1 MSNLIAPFAIPWA
14 EAVCEEFEKRAGQK
28 LFFRP
33 PQEGHLKNTT
43 TIAFYTR
50 DFRFEKEFGISN
62 EFIEKEISSGQRVA
76 GLLIEEF
83 QNKSS

>member
-1 MSNLIAPFAIPWA
+1 MSNYISTFAIPWA
-14 EAVCEEFEKRAGQK
+14 EAVCEEFRKQTDHN

-43 TIAFYTR
+43 TITFYTR

-62 EFIEKEISSGQRVA
+62 EFIEKESSSGQRVS
-76 GLLIEEF
+76 GLLIEDF